1 MWQTPLAD
9 ELTHGDREELGV
21 GTRPTRLFIV
31 AALEERGAATIPN
44 RCCPRSYVLN
54 LSECGVDERGMQG
67 PIIGPKS
74 GPMNE
79 PKVRSAELMR
89 PSRSPR
95 RRFFAS
101 NWARSERGATAVEYA
116 LMAGLL
122 AIGTITAVSTLQ
134 DRVSN
139 TVRRSGRAMNA
150 QLISAPAQ
158 VAFGQTFT
166 VSVNTTDLSSDYHLA
181 IYPSRS
187 TPDAPCRPGCQ
198 DWRYM
203 DNTGGSYG
211 GSQPATI
218 PKPRA
223 TLTYTLQPTVSGV
236 TYPPGDWEFRLWK
249 DNDPTNTILA
259 VFPMKVTV

>member
-1 MWQTPLAD
+1 MAD
-9 ELTHGDREELGV
+9 TDSRRT
-21 GTRPTRLFIV
+21 GTTVTAKNSVSVYAQHAFLFSQLSKNEARHESESLPAV
-31 AALEERGAATIPN
+31 PG
-44 RCCPRSYVLN
+44 SFVLN
-54 LSECGVDERGMQG
+54 LSGHCDDKGGMQG
-67 PIIGPKS
+67 PMIGPKS

-79 PKVRSAELMR
+79 PEVRSASLTR
-89 PSRSPR
+89 SSRSPR
-95 RRFFAS
+95 RRFFAIG
-101 NWARSERGATAVEYA
+101 WEREHGATAVEYA

-211 GSQPATI
+211 GAQPATI

-223 TLTYTLQPTVSGV
+223 TLTFTLQPTVGAV